1 MSLTSILFTAR
12 DALSAQS
19 YGVSVTSQNIT
30 NANTEGYVRREAV
43 LQTRIHGTQTYGSVE
58 IGGLRR
64 ASDSF
69 LEAQHFSSMGNSAS
83 SKERDTQLSV
93 LEAVF
98 NDLAGAGIGS
108 ALDSINR
115 SFQQLSVD
123 PSDTIAREDVLASLG
138 EFVSRAHETGETLA
152 SQRTEIFNHMQNLV
166 SGLNEAAQ
174 EIAKLNKQIQ
184 IAEAHG
190 ETAADLR
197 DRRGLALL
205 SIAPLA
211 NISVV
216 EQKNGSI
223 LVQASGATLVD
234 GAEAREFS
242 LDLDPSGNARLMARR
257 TDGTLSDVT
266 RGLSGGALDGLR
278 DVRDRDIID
287 IQNKLDEYIH
297 DFASALNTQ
306 HATGFALDG
315 STGLNLFDFNL
326 SGAPPSGI
334 SQTISISLDVAGQP
348 EKIAAADSLATTPG
362 SGVNAKAI
370 TQIFDQA
377 VIFSSSRTP
386 SEGYSDLVGQVGLRR
401 ANAAK
406 ESELHKAMEAQFQ
419 QLNESVSGV
428 SLDEEMVALTRYQ
441 RAYQAASRVLTTA
454 DELLQELLGA
464 IR

>member
-1 MSLTSILFTAR
+1 MALTSILFTAR
-12 DALSAQS
+12 DALAAQS

-43 LQTRIHGTQTYGSVE
+43 LQTRIHGSATYGSVE
-58 IGGLRR
+58 IEGLRR
-64 ASDSF
+64 ASDAF
-69 LEAQHFSSMGNSAS
+69 LEGQHFSSLGKSEASA
-83 SKERDTQLSV
+83 ERDAQLSV

-138 EFVSRAHETGETLA
+138 EFVSRVHETGETLA

-166 SGLNEAAQ
+166 SEMNEYAD
-174 EIAKLNKQIQ
+174 EIASLNKQIQ
-184 IAEAHG
+184 IAEAQG

-197 DRRGLALL
+197 DRRGLVLL
-205 SIAPLA
+205 QLAPIV
-211 NISVV
+211 NINVV
-216 EQKNGSI
+216 EHDNGSI

-234 GAEAREFS
+234 GAEARQF
-242 LDLDPSGNARLMARR
+242 DLDIASSGDARLLARR
-257 TDGTLSDVT
+257 TDGSFSDVT
-266 RGLSGGALDGLR
+266 RGLTGGALEGLKV
-278 DVRDRDIID
+278 VRDDDITQ
-287 IQNKLDEYIH
+287 IQNQLDEYVY
-297 DFASALNTQ
+297 DFATALNTQ
-306 HATGFALDG
+306 HATGFGLDA
-315 STGLNLFDFNL
+315 STGSDLFDLNLAGL
-326 SGAPPSGI
+326 PPSGAA
-334 SQTISISLDVAGQP
+334 QTITISADVFGQP

-362 SGVNAKAI
+362 SGENAKAL

-377 VIFSSSRTP
+377 VTFSSSRTP
-386 SEGYSDLVGQVGLRR
+386 SEGYSDLVGNLGLRR
-401 ANAAK
+401 ANAK
-406 ESELHKAMEAQFQ
+406 RENEVHEAMAAQFQ

-464 IR
+464 VR